1 MNNLKGCI
9 FMNKMNGSYV
19 RVVSDTFT
27 FLTKNREGKEINSGL
42 AVLVEWPGSYRTPF
56 SVYSLANPTHFQASK
71 PNGRSVF
78 DPYVSVKP
86 LRKQDLKN
94 VTLMD
99 NESDFHVSQQVRDLC
114 DNVFNDYSWGLYLG
128 GVLIGYCTIGYADD
142 VPETIENHPAYV
154 DDCYLLSD
162 VYVCPSY
169 RNLGYGLKLIKE
181 VIENCWS
188 SEEKLP
194 VFLECFDDRVQ
205 SFYRKAGFSRIEDKT
220 DLSCM
225 VLEP

>member
-1 MNNLKGCI
+1 MSKMKGRI
-9 FMNKMNGSYV
+9 FMRK
-19 RVVSDTFT
+19 
-27 FLTKNREGKEINSGL
+27 SGL
-42 AVLVEWPGSYRTPF
+42 NAGKCLRIISEPFKGPCKDQNKLLVKIQWIGSTVKWNFPL
-56 SVYSLANPTHFQASK
+56 SLFVNSERFQEVVPT
-71 PNGRSVF
+71 VT
-78 DPYVSVKP
+78 P

-99 NESDFHVSQQVRDLC
+99 NESGFHVSQQVRDLC
-114 DNVFNDYSWGLYLG
+114 DNEFNDYSWGLYLG

-169 RNLGYGLKLIKE
+169 RNLGYGLKMIKE
-181 VIENCWS
+181 VIENRWS

-205 SFYRKAGFSRIEDKT
+205 SFYRKAGFSRVEDKT